1 MRRQLRPQPSAPES
15 FETRLRPVS
24 LDDFQSVDRPFLAPG
39 TVVRDTY
46 TVVELLG
53 SGRFADAYLVRH
65 RYMGMQ
71 VMKLLVDGL
80 SDADRAQGLE
90 EAFLLSKISHP
101 GIVRVFDANR
111 IGAALGAHPY
121 ITMEYVSGGTLEAF
135 LRDAPDGLVLDVAL
149 DFGRQIAA
157 ALGHAHDLEGGVIHR
172 DVKPANI
179 LLEPLKGGD
188 FAIRIGDFG
197 LACHV
202 ERFTQVAEAGG
213 TLLYMSPESIRGYE
227 TAASDVFSAGLVL
240 YEMLTGTL
248 PYPRRVLSETSSSFE
263 LRRSLQA
270 LHDVGLPPPS
280 DFNSKIPPDV
290 DSVVMRALHVNDV
303 FRFKSATTLAHA
315 IAACQHVQR
324 SGFAAGRDPDLDADI
339 AAIFKNVSDPTL
351 IERGIERLAS
361 LLEQRSDLARGF
373 LPHLKQQR
381 TQWHRYQ
388 RERVQ

>member
-1 MRRQLRPQPSAPES
+1 MSHKAYQLP
-15 FETRLRPVS
+15 
-24 LDDFQSVDRPFLAPG
+24 DRPRFAPG

-71 VMKLLVDGL
+71 AMKLLVDGL
-80 SDADRAQGLE
+80 SDADRAKGLE

-111 IGAALGAHPY
+111 VDTALGGHPY
-121 ITMEYVSGGTLEAF
+121 ITMEYVSGGTLEEF
-135 LRDAPDGLVLDVAL
+135 LRAAPDGLTLEVAL
-149 DFGRQIAA
+149 EFGRQIAA
-157 ALGHAHDLEGGVIHR
+157 ALGHAHDLDSGVIHR
-172 DVKPANI
+172 DVKPGNI
-179 LLEPLKGGD
+179 LLDPLEGGD

-197 LACHV
+197 LSCRV

-227 TAASDVFSAGLVL
+227 IAASDVFSTGLVF

-248 PYPRRVLSETSSSFE
+248 PYPRRVLSEASTPFQ
-263 LRRSLQA
+263 LKRSLQA
-270 LHDVGLPPPS
+270 LHDEGLPPPS
-280 DFNSKIPPDV
+280 YFNSKIPVDV

-303 FRFKSATTLAHA
+303 FRFTSGTSLAHA

-324 SGFAAGRDPDLDADI
+324 CGFAARGDPEIDAELET
-339 AAIFKNVSDPTL
+339 IFKSVSDPES
-351 IERGIERLAS
+351 IEHGIERLE
-361 LLEQRSDLARGF
+361 LLLDRRSDLARGYY
-373 LPHLKQQR
+373 PHLKQLR
-381 TQWHRYQ
+381 IQWHRYQ
-388 RERVQ
+388 RERM